1 MSVARV
7 KELFFD
13 ATNSKVVIG
22 GGDDD
27 YVQAKLTEA
36 HHLALLL
43 QDEIWPYIPA
53 YRLAHLLFRQ
63 ASKEHDFFEIV
74 NLLEHA
80 EKSGSNYISLNASLL
95 KFAAINRLNLLGT
108 KVSAGDQLACVETIV
123 GKISAVSEKERNLD
137 VWNKPIQSDY
147 FNILEYLV
155 YATAFDYEPLIGVG
169 HDDRNTLF
177 PRFNNDIWTIIGTR
191 GPVDKFCYNYEN
203 GIIELNR
210 LCEAENVTGYFVLGE
225 PHETRIFNFSGKSK
239 TQFRPIQLLNKIMAN
254 SNYGAEAARLAEIWE
269 GVADPSETAKKSRK
283 SLEKFLGG
291 NVFHFNSATNRW
303 SISEDARIYGLV
315 KRQHRSES
323 KDPNR
328 E

>member
-22 GGDDD
+22 AGGDD

-36 HHLALLL
+36 HQLALLL
-43 QDEIWPYIPA
+43 EDEIWPYIPA

-63 ASKEHDFFEIV
+63 ASNENDFFEIMK
-74 NLLEHA
+74 LLEHA

>member
-210 LCEAENVTGYFVLGE
+210 LCEAENVTGYFVLGD

-239 TQFRPIQLLNKIMAN
+239 TRFRPIQLLNKIMAN
-254 SNYGAEAARLAEIWE
+254 SNYGAEAAKLAEIWT
-269 GVADPSETAKKSRK
+269 GTTDPSEAAKKGRK
-283 SLEKFLGG
+283 LIEEFLGG
-291 NVFHFNSATNRW
+291 NIFHFNTATNRW
-303 SISEDARIYGLV
+303 SMSEDARIYGLV
-315 KRQHRSES
+315 KRRHRSEG
-323 KDPNR
+323 KDPN
-328 E
+328 

>member
-22 GGDDD
+22 GGDVD

-239 TQFRPIQLLNKIMAN
+239 TRFRPIQLLNKIMAN
-254 SNYGAEAARLAEIWE
+254 SNYGAEAAKLAEIWT
-269 GVADPSETAKKSRK
+269 GTTDPSEAAKKGRK
-283 SLEKFLGG
+283 LIEKFLGG
-291 NVFHFNSATNRW
+291 NIFHFNTATNRW
-303 SISEDARIYGLV
+303 SMSDDARIYGLV
-315 KRQHRSES
+315 KRQHRSED
-323 KDPNR
+323 KDPN
-328 E
+328 

>member
-22 GGDDD
+22 AGGDD

-36 HHLALLL
+36 HQLALLL

-63 ASKEHDFFEIV
+63 ASNEHDFFEIMK
-74 NLLEHA
+74 LLEHA

-95 KFAAINRLNLLGT
+95 KFAAINRLNLLGA
-108 KVSAGDQLACVETIV
+108 KVSASDQVACVDSIV
-123 GKISAVSEKERNLD
+123 EKISAVNEKERNLD
-137 VWNKPIQSDY
+137 AWNKPIQSDY

-155 YATAFDYEPLIGVG
+155 YATAFDYKPLIGVG

-177 PRFNNDIWTIIGTR
+177 PRFNNDIWTVIGTR
-191 GPVDKFCYNYEN
+191 GPIDKFSYNYED

-210 LCEAENVTGYFVLGE
+210 LCEAENVTGYFVLGD

>member
-210 LCEAENVTGYFVLGE
+210 LCEAENVTGYFVLGN

-239 TQFRPIQLLNKIMAN
+239 TRFRPIQLLNKIMAN
-254 SNYGAEAARLAEIWE
+254 SNYGAEAARLAEIWK
-269 GVADPSETAKKSRK
+269 GTTDPSGAAKKGRK
-283 SLEKFLGG
+283 LIEKFLGA
-291 NVFHFNSATNRW
+291 NIFHFNTATNRW
-303 SISEDARIYGLV
+303 SMSEDARIYGLV
-315 KRQHRSES
+315 KRQHRSEG
-323 KDPNR
+323 KDPN
-328 E
+328 

>member
-210 LCEAENVTGYFVLGE
+210 LCEAENVTGYFVLGD